1 MEITLSAES
10 VAIIGICVVILLAV
24 VGGFIAQVRYT
35 SRLPTR
41 EELHATCDELRQ
53 EMATMRE
60 ELRQE
65 MVAMREEFRRDM
77 AAMRD
82 ELREEFRRDMA
93 TMREEFSRDMAAM
106 RDELR
111 QEMAAMRNELL
122 GAIRESEARI
132 IKALVNHQHPQPD
145 GPTIFIEPV

>member
-1 MEITLSAES
+1 MDITISPES

-41 EELHATCDELRQ
+41 EELHATRDELRQ
-53 EMATMRE
+53 EMA
-60 ELRQE
+60 
-65 MVAMREEFRRDM
+65 VMREEFRRDM

-93 TMREEFSRDMAAM
+93 TMRDELRQEMATM

-111 QEMAAMRNELL
+111 QEMAAIRNELL
-122 GAIRESEARI
+122 GAIRDSEARI
-132 IKALVNHQHPQPD
+132 IKALVNHRHPQTD
-145 GPTIFIEPV
+145 GPPIFIEPV

>member
-1 MEITLSAES
+1 MEITLSSES

-41 EELHATCDELRQ
+41 EELHATRDELRQ
-53 EMATMRE
+53 EMAALRE
-60 ELRQE
+60 EFHRE
-65 MVAMREEFRRDM
+65 MAALREEFRRDM

-82 ELREEFRRDMA
+82 ELRDEF
-93 TMREEFSRDMAAM
+93 
-106 RDELR
+106 R

-122 GAIRESEARI
+122 GAIRDSEARI
-132 IKALVNHQHPQPD
+132 VKALVNHRHPQPD
-145 GPTIFIEPV
+145 GPPIFIEPV

>member
-1 MEITLSAES
+1 MEITLSPES

-41 EELHATCDELRQ
+41 EELHATRDELRQ
-53 EMATMRE
+53 EMA
-60 ELRQE
+60 
-65 MVAMREEFRRDM
+65 AMREEFRRDM

-82 ELREEFRRDMA
+82 ELREEFRQEMA
-93 TMREEFSRDMAAM
+93 MMRE
-106 RDELR
+106 ELR

-122 GAIRESEARI
+122 GAIRDSEARI
-132 IKALVNHQHPQPD
+132 IKALVNHRHPQPD
-145 GPTIFIEPV
+145 GPPIFIEPV